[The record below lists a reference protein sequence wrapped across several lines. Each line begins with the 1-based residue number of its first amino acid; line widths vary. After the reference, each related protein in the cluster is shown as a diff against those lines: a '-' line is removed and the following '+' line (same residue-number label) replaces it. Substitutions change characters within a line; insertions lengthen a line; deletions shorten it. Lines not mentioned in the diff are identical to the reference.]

1 MEYAAI
7 FLPLIGS
14 IISYFAKIIGNL
26 FSQIFSSLLVTI
38 SAIISIYIFYEG
50 IVNNNY
56 GNYLI
61 FEWINSGNFKVNW
74 SINIDPLS
82 AIMIMVVTSVSA
94 IVHIYSIGYMSFTI
108 HINPDLCPIC
118 LYLLFQCCAWLFQ
131 IISCN
136 YFWLGRCWFMFL
148 FINWFLV

>member
-50 IVNNNY
+50 IVNNN
-56 GNYLI
+56 
-61 FEWINSGNFKVNW
+61 FM
-74 SINIDPLS
+74 
-82 AIMIMVVTSVSA
+82 AII
-94 IVHIYSIGYMSFTI
+94 
-108 HINPDLCPIC
+108 
-118 LYLLFQCCAWLFQ
+118 
-131 IISCN
+131 
-136 YFWLGRCWFMFL
+136 
-148 FINWFLV
+148 